1 MKKFYTVIF
10 LFFFS
15 CLSYAQN
22 ETYNYGS
29 YFITTSASTLKAFK
43 PDSTLFYQ
51 KKFAAPL
58 IFAVDLDSDNVNEM
72 VVIDNQVL
80 SGKKK
85 YTLFVYNTLDSLYL
99 VDSVFSGSME
109 PRQVYS
115 EDLNTVLLVT
125 GNTAFDSLNTID
137 SLSSLP
143 LNFWKFEDGALFLAN
158 ASVYQLYINEN
169 NNLIDI
175 LDEYYSQNGRTCEST
190 LKVKGIIASGFIN
203 YYNVGETTLASQF
216 LKNYYLCNDIG
227 NFKQFLLKSFK

>member
-1 MKKFYTVIF
+1 MKTYFIIS
-10 LFFFS
+10 LFFFL

-22 ETYNYGS
+22 ETYNYGN
-29 YFITTSASTLKAFK
+29 YFISINNSTLKAFNS
-43 PDSTLFYQ
+43 DTTLFYQ
-51 KKFAAPL
+51 KKFSDPVILA
-58 IFAVDLDSDNVNEM
+58 IDLDNDDVNEI
-72 VVIDNQVL
+72 VVIDNKVL
-80 SGKKK
+80 SGKNE

-99 VDSVFSGSME
+99 VDSVYSGSTE
-109 PRQVYS
+109 PRKVYS
-115 EDLNTVLLVT
+115 EDLNTILLAT
-125 GNTAFDSLNTID
+125 GNAVFDSLNAID

-143 LNFWKFEDGALFLAN
+143 LNFWKFEDGSLFLAD
-158 ASVYQLYINEN
+158 ASVYQLYFNEN

-175 LDEYYSQNGRTCEST
+175 LDGYYSQNGRTCEST